1 MKTREE
7 LTADIKKIIRD
18 QMGLDIEPNEL
29 SDETDIEKDL
39 SADSLDAVEI
49 IMSIE
54 EMFNIDISDEEI
66 GGKHTI
72 KELVDLTEQKIAAET
87 KAED

>member
-1 MKTREE
+1 MKTKEE
-7 LTADIKKIIRD
+7 LTADIKKIICD
-18 QMGLDIEPNEL
+18 QMSLGIEPNEL

-39 SADSLDAVEI
+39 NADSLDVVEI
-49 IMSIE
+49 IMSVE
-54 EMFNIDISDEEI
+54 EMFNIDISDEDI

-72 KELVDLTEQKIAAET
+72 KELVDLTEQKIADGT